1 MYKVHFENRFI
12 MISPEPD
19 RLQKYGLFHKFY
31 ETSELYKLISD
42 FQADN
47 YNSVNQYL
55 WNQYKA
61 YLEDL
66 QNLFH

>member
-31 ETSELYKLISD
+31 DTNELYKIIAD
-42 FQADN
+42 FQQIK
-47 YNSVNQYL
+47 VF
-55 WNQYKA
+55 
-61 YLEDL
+61 L
-66 QNLFH
+66 Q